1 MKIDLRVLK
10 TKEALHESLLM
21 LLKERPLESISIT
34 EICKAAKINRGT
46 FYQHYGKVEDLFEE
60 YFKDIMK
67 DLAES
72 YQAPYRHVERIETT
86 KLNPATIRIFHHIE
100 KYKKFYFIVF
110 SKNVPLAYYYLLF
123 DEINALMKEDFTI
136 HQRIDEDVSVDML
149 SAYQANA
156 ILGMVIEWYRQDFNN
171 SAAQM
176 NEQLVNILNLRLG
189 G

>member
-1 MKIDLRVLK
+1 MKTDLRVLK
-10 TKEALHESLLM
+10 TKDALHESLLS
-21 LLKERPLESISIT
+21 LLKERALESISIT

-60 YFKDIMK
+60 YFKEIMK

-72 YQAPYRHVERIETT
+72 YQAPYKYVERIETT

-100 KYKKFYFIVF
+100 KFKKFYFIVF

-123 DEINALMKEDFTI
+123 DEIHVLMKEDFI
-136 HQRIDEDVSVDML
+136 AHQKIDKDVAVDML
-149 SAYQANA
+149 SAYQSNA
-156 ILGMVIEWYRQDFNN
+156 ILGMVIEWYRQDFNK
-171 SAAQM
+171 SAAEM
-176 NEQLVNILNLRLG
+176 NEQLVAILNLRLG

>member
-10 TKEALHESLLM
+10 TKEALHESLIS
-21 LLKERPLESISIT
+21 LLKERALESISIT

-46 FYQHYGKVEDLFEE
+46 FYLHYGKVEDLFEE
-60 YFKDIMK
+60 YFKEIMK

-72 YQAPYRHVERIETT
+72 YQAPYRYVERIETT

-110 SKNVPLAYYYLLF
+110 SKNVPLSYYYLLF
-123 DEINALMKEDFTI
+123 EEINALMKDDFASHSLI
-136 HQRIDEDVSVDML
+136 GEGISIDML
-149 SAYQANA
+149 SAYQSNA
-156 ILGMVIEWYRQDFNN
+156 ILGMVIEWYRQDFEK
-171 SAAQM
+171 SATQM

-189 G
+189 S